1 MASRA
6 PSSHLGTVVW
16 FLCGMLWVVQAAVPW
31 TRRGVFSSSSMLD
44 GARLVRS
51 GTVGEVVPVWV
62 AGVFLAVPAIGV
74 LVAATAG
81 LDGRAVRVSRFVAL
95 LVVTV
100 LFLGFVHNVA
110 SADPGRLGPGAWL
123 TVVGIVLGGTGLASI
138 RGTNRPPRRGER
150 PG

>member
-1 MASRA
+1 
-6 PSSHLGTVVW
+6 
-16 FLCGMLWVVQAAVPW
+16 MLWVVQSAVPW

-51 GTVGEVVPVWV
+51 GAVGEVVPVWV
-62 AGVFLAVPAIGV
+62 AGIFLVVPAVGV

-95 LVVTV
+95 LVVAV

-110 SADPGRLGPGAWL
+110 SADPGRLGPGGWL
-123 TVVGIVLGGTGLASI
+123 TVAGIVLGGIGLASI
-138 RGTNRPPRRGER
+138 RRADRASRRGER